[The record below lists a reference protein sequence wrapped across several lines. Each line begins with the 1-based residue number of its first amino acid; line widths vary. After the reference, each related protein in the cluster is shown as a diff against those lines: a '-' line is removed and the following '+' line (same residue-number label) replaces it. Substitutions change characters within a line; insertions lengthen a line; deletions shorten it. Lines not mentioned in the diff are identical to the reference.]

1 MSKESGT
8 ALRSGAKNTDSI
20 ATDMENKELT
30 HKLRKLADKMDEMSG
45 NITKELNSKVGR
57 LESTIQKSQSQ
68 VLSELA
74 KQSKEICAH
83 MDLEIGRL
91 EARIDTLEIK
101 INVDTKA
108 SKARFDPNVSII
120 ILGLP
125 EEEEEDIQ
133 MKVQQLVIKGLGSE
147 AVPIAVERMRAYGRA
162 PGVVKAEFRSVH
174 EKVAILRR
182 KQQLREQQ
190 EFSRVYICSAKS
202 CTERLIETNFKTL
215 LKEIPGGSEFYVAGN
230 GRLRRKEQPR
240 VDGHGKQRHTDT
252 P

>member
-1 MSKESGT
+1 
-8 ALRSGAKNTDSI
+8 
-20 ATDMENKELT
+20 
-30 HKLRKLADKMDEMSG
+30 
-45 NITKELNSKVGR
+45 
-57 LESTIQKSQSQ
+57 
-68 VLSELA
+68 
-74 KQSKEICAH
+74 

-174 EKVAILRR
+174 EKVSILYSILLYTATTRATGV
-182 KQQLREQQ
+182 QQ
-190 EFSRVYICSAKS
+190 SVY
-202 CTERLIETNFKTL
+202 TL
-215 LKEIPGGSEFYVAGN
+215 GEVSY
-230 GRLRRKEQPR
+230 
-240 VDGHGKQRHTDT
+240 
-252 P
+252 